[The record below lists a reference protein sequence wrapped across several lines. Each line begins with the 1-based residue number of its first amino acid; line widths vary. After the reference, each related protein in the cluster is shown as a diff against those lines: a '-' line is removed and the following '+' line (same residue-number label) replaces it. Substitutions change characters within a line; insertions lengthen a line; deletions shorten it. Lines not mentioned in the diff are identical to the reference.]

1 MNTVYTVAFRDG
13 KFLMVFNPERN
24 GWEMPGG
31 KIEEG
36 ENTEDAAK
44 REFLEESGYDVD
56 IVSVRNLNHCWVC
69 SAVLREKVTDSEM
82 ESRLFETLPDELY
95 FDKEEYDE
103 VIPWA
108 SKELEKKS

>member
-1 MNTVYTVAFRDG
+1 LKTVYTVAFKDG

-31 KIEEG
+31 KIEKNEDVK
-36 ENTEDAAK
+36 DAAI
-44 REFLEESGYDVD
+44 REFLEESGYEVD

-69 SAVLREKVTDSEM
+69 SARLKDKVSDSEM
-82 ESRLFETLPDELY
+82 ESELFETLPDELF
-95 FDKEEYDE
+95 FDKKEYDE

-108 SKELEKKS
+108 LKELNK